1 MRFSGPASGREK
13 SMKKPERKKLS
24 QEVTPKKRMKRH
36 QEETYDLLTDPS
48 HFRQA
53 GTSEFAAGG
62 QAKKKE
68 NLGDRIR
75 KAREMRGLTLK
86 DLSSRTG
93 ISVEALRRVE
103 SNETIPPLGELIK
116 LGKAVEMKMGYFIS
130 PGVEKPMVVVR
141 SDSRPA
147 ISRFGKVRSEKYGYF
162 YESLASDKGNRFME
176 PFLITMVPS
185 EVKELSNH
193 DGQEFIFVLEGEMKA
208 QVGDQVEI
216 LRAGDAVYYDSN
228 CPHLVKCAGNK
239 PAKILAVLYT
249 GSK

>member
-1 MRFSGPASGREK
+1 
-13 SMKKPERKKLS
+13 MKKSERKKIS
-24 QEVTPKKRMKRH
+24 REGDPKPRMKRH
-36 QEETYDLLTDPS
+36 PEETYDLLTDPS
-48 HFRQA
+48 HFRQVEPSELAA
-53 GTSEFAAGG
+53 GT

-75 KAREMRGLTLK
+75 KARELRGLTLK

-93 ISVEALRRVE
+93 IDVEALRRVE
-103 SNETIPPLGELIK
+103 ANETIPPLGELIK

-130 PGVEKPMVVVR
+130 SGAEKPMVVVR
-141 SDSRPA
+141 SDSRPP

-162 YESLASDKGNRFME
+162 YESLAPNKSNRFME

-185 EVKELSNH
+185 EVQELSSH
-193 DGQEFIFVLEGEMKA
+193 DGQEFIFVLEGEMRA
-208 QVGDQVEI
+208 QVEDQVEI
-216 LRAGDAVYYDSN
+216 LRAGDAVYYDSQS
-228 CPHLVKCAGNK
+228 PHLVKCAGNE